1 VHRIAAEA
9 QRDLLKGGPIAVGV
23 GGKSVVDIPCARVSV
38 TNEREARVVIARAR
52 ELLRQMYLDEQRAA
66 RPIIFNWQ
74 HP

>member
-1 VHRIAAEA
+1 LASAENT
-9 QRDLLKGGPIAVGV
+9 
-23 GGKSVVDIPCARVSV
+23 VVDIPCARVSV